1 VRGDTLVV
9 GSERNIYTVEQLVAR
24 EQNLT
29 VHILLNQAR
38 EDPLGI
44 VTSEVLQDVTKHR
57 ADVSLLE
64 ALLEISYLANQL
76 GLLSS
81 HSLMALIL
89 KSHDFLRHLVRKV
102 FDFAS
107 QELLFIVECLQD
119 LQVVGSDEL
128 AIGDLFGGQLGT
140 GRLGRWE

>member
-1 VRGDTLVV
+1 MHQSLIDLLDWLLQLLGDLLGEICLLLLIVRGDTLVV

-57 ADVSLLE
+57 ADVSLLV

-81 HSLMALIL
+81 HSRKALIL
-89 KSHDFLRHLVRKV
+89 
-102 FDFAS
+102 
-107 QELLFIVECLQD
+107 
-119 LQVVGSDEL
+119 
-128 AIGDLFGGQLGT
+128 
-140 GRLGRWE
+140 